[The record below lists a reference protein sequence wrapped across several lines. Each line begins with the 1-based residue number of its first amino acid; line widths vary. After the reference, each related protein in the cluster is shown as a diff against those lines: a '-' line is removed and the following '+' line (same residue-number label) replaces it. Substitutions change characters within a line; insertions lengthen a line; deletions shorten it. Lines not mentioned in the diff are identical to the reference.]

1 MVAEQPPATRPL
13 RLLVVDDEA
22 PIRLVMTLYLRHRGH
37 IVDEACDGAGALR
50 LLQQQPYDVIL
61 SDLRMPGFDG
71 CALLE
76 EIRSRQ
82 LAGQV
87 IFMTGDAADPDDFP
101 GVEDVP
107 VLLKP
112 ISLDNVATAVEEAAR
127 KAA

>member
-1 MVAEQPPATRPL
+1 MVAEQPPETRPL

-37 IVDEACDGAGALR
+37 VVDEAADGAVALR
-50 LLQQQPYDVIL
+50 LIQEHPYDVIL

-76 EIRSRQ
+76 EIRTRELS
-82 LAGQV
+82 GHV
-87 IFMTGDAADPDDFP
+87 IFMTGDTADPEDFP
-101 GVEDVP
+101 GVQDVP

-112 ISLDNVATAVEEAAR
+112 VSLDAVANAVEGIAR
-127 KAA
+127 GG